1 MWLFSYFRKKPIVY
15 DTHEYFIGVPEIQ
28 NRIVV
33 KKVWTGIE
41 KFIFPKLQHVFT
53 VNNSIADLYF
63 QDYNLRPNVLRNL
76 PSFYY
81 LSNKESRISLGLP
94 ENKPL
99 VILQGAGINVDR
111 GSEELLEAISI
122 QNKYSLCIVGSGDV
136 IAKLKERAKEKDLKS
151 KVFFIPPMSYD
162 QMMQYTL
169 NCDVGVSLDKNNN
182 KNYQFSLPNK
192 IFDYSKAEIPFIATN
207 LIEIKKIVD
216 KFQTGILINSLSPKD
231 ILNGLDKAIEL
242 KNSPSFSM
250 NILKLNATLN
260 WEKEVEILKNTYQIF
275 K

>member
-15 DTHEYFIGVPEIQ
+15 DTHEYFVGIPEIQ

-33 KKVWTGIE
+33 KKVWTWIE

-63 QDYNLRPNVLRNL
+63 QDYNIRPNVIRNL
-76 PSFYY
+76 PSFSY
-81 LSNKESRISLGLP
+81 LYNKKSRISLGLP

-99 VILQGAGINVDR
+99 VILQGAGINIDR
-111 GSEELLEAISI
+111 GAEELLEAISI

-151 KVFFIPPMSYD
+151 KVFFIPPLSYD

-182 KNYQFSLPNK
+182 INYQFSLPNK

>member
-63 QDYNLRPNVLRNL
+63 QDYNLRPNVFRNL
-76 PSFYY
+76 TSFSF

>member
-15 DTHEYFIGVPEIQ
+15 DTHEYFLGVPEIQ

-33 KKVWTGIE
+33 KMIWTGIE

-76 PSFYY
+76 PSFSY

-136 IAKLKERAKEKDLKS
+136 LAKLKERAKEKDLKS
-151 KVFFIPPMSYD
+151 KVFFIPPLSYD

-216 KFQTGILINSLSPKD
+216 RYQTGILINSLSPKD

-250 NILKLNATLN
+250 NILKMNTTLN
-260 WEKEVEILKNTYQIF
+260 WEKEAEILKKTYQIL

>member
-15 DTHEYFIGVPEIQ
+15 DTHEYFLGVPEIQ

-33 KKVWTGIE
+33 KMIWTGIE

-63 QDYNLRPNVLRNL
+63 QDYNLRPNVIRNL
-76 PSFYY
+76 PSFSY
-81 LSNKESRISLGLP
+81 LSNKESRINLGLP

-111 GSEELLEAISI
+111 GSEELLEAISL

-151 KVFFIPPMSYD
+151 KVFFIPPLSYD

-192 IFDYSKAEIPFIATN
+192 IFDYSKAGIPFIATN
-207 LIEIKKIVD
+207 LIEIKKIVN

-242 KNSPSFSM
+242 KNSPSFSK
-250 NILKLNATLN
+250 NILKMNTTLN
-260 WEKEVEILKNTYQIF
+260 WEKEAEILKKTYQIF